1 MNIMEATPVNVA
13 MPLAAVGPSTS
24 HPVDQFAP
32 VEQHFS
38 PSAAPRGQ
46 PSLASTPDFVPA
58 APKPQPEPAQTTIK
72 PPAQQSDIASIENN
86 FPGART
92 YFQGFDMGTPPS
104 HPHAAQPSA
113 QLTRQKW
120 SISPLP

>member
-1 MNIMEATPVNVA
+1 MRRMNIMEATPVNVA

-72 PPAQQSDIASIENN
+72 PPAQQSDIASIGGPHRGPPNSVH
-86 FPGART
+86 GI
-92 YFQGFDMGTPPS
+92 YQG
-104 HPHAAQPSA
+104 
-113 QLTRQKW
+113 
-120 SISPLP
+120 IS